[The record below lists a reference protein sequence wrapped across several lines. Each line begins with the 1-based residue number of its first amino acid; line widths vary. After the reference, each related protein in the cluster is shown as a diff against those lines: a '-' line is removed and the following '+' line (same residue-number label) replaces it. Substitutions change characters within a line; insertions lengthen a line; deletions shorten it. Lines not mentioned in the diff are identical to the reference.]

1 MAPPNDGTE
10 DRRKTMKTMILA
22 AAAVLALGVGSAF
35 AGDGDGWSATTK
47 FTSIPGQQAVVAQSA
62 PSQTAPSQTATAT
75 NEAGVTHTY
84 VTKSHAGTWLF
95 PPDMVGGGG
104 N

>member
-1 MAPPNDGTE
+1 
-10 DRRKTMKTMILA
+10 MKTMILA

-35 AGDGDGWSATTK
+35 AGDGDGYSATTQ
-47 FTSIPGQQAVVAQSA
+47 FTSIPGEQATVAQSA
-62 PSQTAPSQTATAT
+62 PPQTATAT
-75 NEAGVTHTY
+75 NEAAVAHTY

-95 PPDMVGGGG
+95 PPDMNGGGD

>member
-1 MAPPNDGTE
+1 
-10 DRRKTMKTMILA
+10 MKTMIFA

-62 PSQTAPSQTATAT
+62 P
-75 NEAGVTHTY
+75 
-84 VTKSHAGTWLF
+84 TKPHPRKPQPRPTRQGLLT
-95 PPDMVGGGG
+95 PT
-104 N
+104 